1 MKRCRLLAPLLFTL
15 LLTPACDSAF
25 EQTARP
31 PQGRHDADATSPGRQ
46 FSADVSVPLLE
57 SVTPAAL
64 FEHVNG
70 RARRLAQAGY
80 SPPQTSMPAA
90 LAHLDYEQY
99 RSIRFRPEAAL
110 WHDETPFE
118 VQLFHPGF
126 LYTTPVRL
134 HVVDDQAIIPVPFDT
149 RLFRYDDT
157 AAPVAEVVSPDLG
170 YAGFRIH
177 YPLNDAAIRDEVMA
191 FLGASYFRLLGRGHV
206 HGLSSRGLAVDIAL
220 DRGEEFPA
228 FTEFWLVRPEPD
240 ATTLTFY
247 ALLDSPSVTGAYRFD
262 LAPGAP
268 TTLGVDA
275 RLFARHDIDKLGVAP
290 MSSMF
295 LHDQNQRPRFDDFR
309 PQVHDSDGLLV
320 HTADDEWIWRP
331 LSNTPGVQVT
341 AVHDDTPRGFG
352 LVQRDREFGNY
363 LDLEAN
369 YHRRPSE
376 WVALDLD
383 EGDWGAGGVELLA
396 FHTVSEFNDN
406 IAAYWVP
413 DQPFRAGD
421 ERHYRYRLIMFDSRL
436 DVQTV
441 AQVARTRVGWDA
453 LPGEIDPPPR
463 SQRQFIVDFSGGEG
477 EALLSEATAPVEA
490 VVEISDGQISD
501 LSVQPL
507 PAARGWRAAFRL
519 VPAGTRP
526 ADMRLHLEMA
536 GQRISETWTY
546 VWYPGGVE

>member
-1 MKRCRLLAPLLFTL
+1 MKCRRLLAPVWLALVVS
-15 LLTPACDSAF
+15 ACDPAF
-25 EQTARP
+25 EQTSGPLEGRDDTDTTLSG
-31 PQGRHDADATSPGRQ
+31 PQFRADMSAPLPG
-46 FSADVSVPLLE
+46 
-57 SVTPAAL
+57 SVTPTAL
-64 FEHVNG
+64 FEYVNG
-70 RARRLAQAGY
+70 QARRLAQADY
-80 SPPQTSMPAA
+80 APLETLLPAA
-90 LAHLDYEQY
+90 LADLDYEQY
-99 RSIRFRPEAAL
+99 RSIRFRPDAAL
-110 WHDETPFE
+110 WRDETPFE

-126 LYTTPVRL
+126 LYTKPVRL
-134 HVVDDQAIIPVPFDT
+134 YVVDDQMIAPLPFDR
-149 RLFRYDDT
+149 RLFRYDGT
-157 AAPVAEVVSPDLG
+157 AAAVAEVASSDLG

-177 YPLNDAAIRDEVMA
+177 YPLNDAGIRDEVMV
-191 FLGASYFRLLGRGHV
+191 FLGASYFRLLGRGHLY
-206 HGLSSRGLAVDIAL
+206 GLSSRGLAVDVGL

-228 FTEFWLVRPEPD
+228 FREFWLVRPEPD
-240 ATTLTFY
+240 AATLTFY

-275 RLFARHDIDKLGVAP
+275 RLYARRDIDKLGVAP

-295 LHDQNQRPRFDDFR
+295 LYDQNQRPRFDDFR

-320 HTADDEWIWRP
+320 RTADDEWIWRP
-331 LSNTPGVQVT
+331 LNNTPGVQVT
-341 AVHDDTPRGFG
+341 TVHDETPRGFG
-352 LVQRDREFGNY
+352 LVQRDRRFDNY
-363 LDLEAN
+363 LDLEAS

-396 FHTVSEFNDN
+396 YHTVSEFNDN

-413 DQPFRAGD
+413 DQPFRAGA

-436 DVQTV
+436 DAQTV
-441 AQVARTRVGWDA
+441 AQVERTRIGWDA

-463 SQRQFIVDFSGGEG
+463 SQRQFIVDFGGG
-477 EALLSEATAPVEA
+477 DASHSEATAPVEA
-490 VVEISDGQISD
+490 LVEISAGQISD
-501 LSVQPL
+501 LTVQPL
-507 PAARGWRAAFRL
+507 PEAGGWRAAFRL

-526 ADMRLHLEMA
+526 ADMRLHLEIA

>member
-1 MKRCRLLAPLLFTL
+1 MKRCRLLAPLSLTL
-15 LLTPACDSAF
+15 LLAPACDSAF

-31 PQGRHDADATSPGRQ
+31 PQDRHDADATSPRRP
-46 FSADVSVPLLE
+46 FSADVSAPLLG

-70 RARRLAQAGY
+70 RARRLAHAGY
-80 SPPQTSMPAA
+80 SPPKTSLPAA

-99 RSIRFRPEAAL
+99 RSIRFRPQAAL
-110 WHDETPFE
+110 WRDETPFE
-118 VQLFHPGF
+118 VQFFHPGF

-134 HVVDDQAIIPVPFDT
+134 HVVDNQAITPLPFDR
-149 RLFRYDDT
+149 RLFRYDGP

-177 YPLNDAAIRDEVMA
+177 YPLNDAAIRDEVMV

-206 HGLSSRGLAVDIAL
+206 YGLSSRGLAIDVAL

-228 FTEFWLVRPEPD
+228 FKEFWLVRPEPD
-240 ATTLTFY
+240 AATLTLY

-262 LAPGAP
+262 LAPGVP

-275 RLFARHDIDKLGVAP
+275 RLYARHDVDKLGVAP

-295 LHDQNQRPRFDDFR
+295 LYDQNQRPRFDDFR

-320 HTADDEWIWRP
+320 RTADDEWIWRP
-331 LSNTPGVQVT
+331 LNNTPGVSVT

-376 WVALDLD
+376 W
-383 EGDWGAGGVELLA
+383 GCSGSRRGGLGCGRRRAVG
-396 FHTVSEFNDN
+396 VS
-406 IAAYWVP
+406 
-413 DQPFRAGD
+413 
-421 ERHYRYRLIMFDSRL
+421 HRLRI
-436 DVQTV
+436 
-441 AQVARTRVGWDA
+441 
-453 LPGEIDPPPR
+453 
-463 SQRQFIVDFSGGEG
+463 QR
-477 EALLSEATAPVEA
+477 
-490 VVEISDGQISD
+490 
-501 LSVQPL
+501 
-507 PAARGWRAAFRL
+507 
-519 VPAGTRP
+519 
-526 ADMRLHLEMA
+526 
-536 GQRISETWTY
+536 
-546 VWYPGGVE
+546 

>member
-1 MKRCRLLAPLLFTL
+1 MKCCRLLAPVWLALVVS
-15 LLTPACDSAF
+15 ACDPAF
-25 EQTARP
+25 EQTSGSLE
-31 PQGRHDADATSPGRQ
+31 GRADADTTLPGPQ
-46 FSADVSVPLLE
+46 FRADVSAPLPG

-64 FEHVNG
+64 FEYVNG
-70 RARRLAQAGY
+70 QARRLAQADY
-80 SPPQTSMPAA
+80 APPETSLPAA
-90 LAHLDYEQY
+90 LADLDYEQY
-99 RSIRFRPEAAL
+99 RSIRFRPDAAL
-110 WHDETPFE
+110 WRDETPFE
-118 VQLFHPGF
+118 IQLFHPGF
-126 LYTTPVRL
+126 LYTKPVRL
-134 HVVDDQAIIPVPFDT
+134 HVVDDQVIAPLPFDR
-149 RLFRYDDT
+149 RLFRYDGT
-157 AAPVAEVVSPDLG
+157 AAPVAEVASSDLG

-177 YPLNDAAIRDEVMA
+177 YPLNDAGIRDEVMV
-191 FLGASYFRLLGRGHV
+191 FLGASYFRLLGRGHLY
-206 HGLSSRGLAVDIAL
+206 GLSSRGLAVDIGL

-228 FTEFWLVRPEPD
+228 FREFWLVRPEPD
-240 ATTLTFY
+240 AATLTFY

-275 RLFARHDIDKLGVAP
+275 RLYARRDIDKLGVAP

-295 LHDQNQRPRFDDFR
+295 LYDQNQRPRFDDFR

-320 HTADDEWIWRP
+320 RTADDEWIWRP
-331 LSNTPGVQVT
+331 LNNTPGVQVT
-341 AVHDDTPRGFG
+341 TVHDETPRGFG
-352 LVQRDREFGNY
+352 LVQRDRRFDNY
-363 LDLEAN
+363 LDLEAS

-396 FHTVSEFNDN
+396 YHTVSEFNDN

-413 DQPFRAGD
+413 DLPFKAGG

-436 DVQTV
+436 DAQTV
-441 AQVARTRVGWDA
+441 AQVERTRIGWDA

-463 SQRQFIVDFSGGEG
+463 SQRQFIVDFGGG
-477 EALLSEATAPVEA
+477 DASHSEATAPVEA
-490 VVEISDGQISD
+490 LVEISAGQISD
-501 LSVQPL
+501 LTVQPL
-507 PAARGWRAAFRL
+507 PEAGGWRAAFRL